1 MMYYC
6 VYQYIALKLQYQTL
20 AKINF
25 EQGDHTSFMNTIP

>member
-6 VYQYIALKLQYQTL
+6 VYQYITLQYQTL
-20 AKINF
+20 AKIDF